1 MNEFKHNEVNWSWGN
16 AAALFCSAQGTKI
29 SFDDIAHFLIVWQ
42 HTLNKPCRTCDQSY
56 VGVFGIIGTPGHPTD
71 CVSQHLQS
79 VSLLNHTHTNTIRC
93 MHQSGY
99 SKQYEYIYSSIMKTN
114 HKRMAIRECYH
125 KCKLMIHWRQLG
137 TAANNKRVPF
147 SSINNTHRRIHIY
160 ASTST
165 RVHFNKI
172 GSSCNK
178 ISVIL
183 SLSITQTQTV

>member
-1 MNEFKHNEVNWSWGN
+1 M
-16 AAALFCSAQGTKI
+16 
-29 SFDDIAHFLIVWQ
+29 
-42 HTLNKPCRTCDQSY
+42 
-56 VGVFGIIGTPGHPTD
+56 FGIIGTPGHPTD

-147 SSINNTHRRIHIY
+147 SSINNTHTHRRIHIY